1 MLLTEELIT
10 KIKGFNYVICVVIDR
25 NYQDNY
31 CLHISVIV
39 TNMDN
44 NNNILNKISLLLQT
58 YENQLRLTN
67 DSKWC
72 VDLRF
77 LYN

>member
-1 MLLTEELIT
+1 MLLTKELIT
-10 KIKGFNYVICVVIDR
+10 KIKGFNYVMSVLINT

-31 CLHISVIV
+31 CLHIRVIV

-44 NNNILNKISLLLQT
+44 DNTLDEISLLVQT
-58 YENQLRLTN
+58 YENQLRLTDN
-67 DSKWC
+67 SKWC
-72 VDLRF
+72 VDLEF

>member
-10 KIKGFNYVICVVIDR
+10 KIKGFNYVMSVLINT

-31 CLHISVIV
+31 CLHIGVTV

-44 NNNILNKISLLLQT
+44 DNTLDEISLLVQT

-67 DSKWC
+67 NSKWC
-72 VDLRF
+72 VDLEF

>member
-10 KIKGFNYVICVVIDR
+10 KIKSFNYVMSVLINT

-31 CLHISVIV
+31 CLHIGVTV

-44 NNNILNKISLLLQT
+44 DNTLDEISLLVQT

-67 DSKWC
+67 NSKWC
-72 VDLRF
+72 VDLEF